1 MSYCAQFKA
10 PLQKATGKLHL
21 ITYYDIILFMST
33 AGCFVTGLEY
43 SADVKAEVVG
53 KPEEKF
59 FRSALDRLNALNNTN
74 IKPEG

>member
-1 MSYCAQFKA
+1 
-10 PLQKATGKLHL
+10 
-21 ITYYDIILFMST
+21 MST
-33 AGCFVTGLEY
+33 SGCFVTGLEY

-59 FRSALDRLNALNNTN
+59 FRSALYRLNAINNTN